1 MSPRILD
8 LIKGRRSVRKYSS
21 KEVPRDILFNILEAA
36 RWAPS
41 AHNAQPWRFIVITER
56 SLKRKLAEQM
66 ADEWIKD
73 MTRDGVQRDTRE
85 KLAKASV
92 KQFTDAPVLI
102 VACVTMEDMDTYPDG
117 RRMTY
122 EHIMAAQ
129 SLAASIQNILLAA
142 HSEGLGACWFCAPLF
157 CQDVVRKVLRIPEGV

>member
-1 MSPRILD
+1 MSFRILD
-8 LIKGRRSVRKYSS
+8 LIKGRRSVRKYSP
-21 KEVPRDILFNILEAA
+21 KEVPRGILFKILEAA

-41 AHNAQPWRFIVITER
+41 AHNAQPWRFIIITER
-56 SLKRKLAEQM
+56 SLKRKLAEHM

-73 MTRDGVQRDTRE
+73 MIRDGVPRDTRE
-85 KLAKASV
+85 KLAEASI

-102 VACVTMEDMDTYPDG
+102 VACVTMEDMDKYPDG

-122 EHIMAAQ
+122 ERIMAVQ

-142 HSEGLGACWFCAPLF
+142 HSSGLGACWLTTKTF
-157 CQDVVRKVLRIPEGV
+157 